1 MIDTIAVNSTG
12 MLPLIFGKIRLIAVG
27 AWTLST
33 AGNIAPRG
41 GVNKSVAAGDIIEL
55 VCDPVGSKCVEV

>member
-1 MIDTIAVNSTG
+1 VIA
-12 MLPLIFGKIRLIAVG
+12 LG

-41 GVNKSVAAGDIIEL
+41 GANKTVAAGDAVEL
-55 VCDPVGSKCVEV
+55 VYDPVGSKWREV